1 MELLIEG
8 IRSEFLFSVIL
19 CVIGSCLWFK
29 RIGWQDTT
37 LFGTENLPVRTQGGG
52 SSVTCR
58 TKTQDMLPIDAQSS
72 GGNAMKPV
80 YLSIKQEATGKRMK
94 ELFRKNGYSV
104 KDVQEAMGFE
114 SPQAVYKWL
123 SGRSLPSLDN
133 FLILSRIL
141 HTSIE
146 DILVVDGDFAF
157 YIKLRTAA
165 STLLTFVSRI
175 SPKP

>member
-1 MELLIEG
+1 M
-8 IRSEFLFSVIL
+8 VK
-19 CVIGSCLWFK
+19 K
-29 RIGWQDTT
+29 RGGKTT
-37 LFGTENLPVRTQGGG
+37 LFDTENLPVCIQGGG

-58 TKTQDMLPIDAQSS
+58 TKTQVRLYAGQKALVFSGKLMLPVDAQRA

-146 DILVVDGDFAF
+146 DILVVDGDIVR
-157 YIKLRTAA
+157 YMQIAA
-165 STLLTFVSRI
+165 VWA
-175 SPKP
+175 